1 MFYLTFPNV
10 FDIESSFC
18 MEYYEILMKNYCS
31 IEHILRN
38 ATLRN
43 SEVNKSLYLLD
54 LTMLVGLEEGDC
66 EEEIEDIRQKENSFL
81 TKVPEKA

>member
-1 MFYLTFPNV
+1 
-10 FDIESSFC
+10 
-18 MEYYEILMKNYCS
+18 MKNYCS

-43 SEVNKSLYLLD
+43 RGVNKSLYLLD
-54 LTMLVGLEEGDC
+54 LTMLVGLGEGDC
-66 EEEIEDIRQKENSFL
+66 EEEIEDVRQKENSFL

>member
-1 MFYLTFPNV
+1 
-10 FDIESSFC
+10 

-43 SEVNKSLYLLD
+43 RVNKRNGVNKSLYLLD
-54 LTMLVGLEEGDC
+54 LTMLVGLGEGDC
-66 EEEIEDIRQKENSFL
+66 EEEIEDVRQKENRF
-81 TKVPEKA
+81 